1 MYERRARRP
10 RLDNLAFNLHDRAM
24 EPTRSPEDDVQE
36 VDAWLE
42 SLAGLTRERG
52 APAAG
57 RMLSRLI
64 EHGQRLGLTV
74 AGALNTPY
82 VNTIPADVQPAY
94 PGDRSI
100 ERRITALIRWNAM
113 AMVVKANKLKA
124 GIGGHI
130 STYASAATLLEV
142 GFHHFFRGGDAGGAG
157 DQIFFQGHSS
167 PGIYARAYLEGR
179 IGVGELHAFRRELR
193 EGGGLSS
200 YPHPWLM
207 PDFWQFPSVS
217 MGLSPISAIYQ
228 ARFNRYLQARDLA
241 DTSES
246 RVWAFLGDGEM
257 DEPESLGAIA
267 LAARERLDNLVFVV
281 NCNLQRLDGPVRGN
295 G

>member
-1 MYERRARRP
+1 MYGRRARRP

-42 SLAGLTRERG
+42 SLDGLTRERG

-113 AMVVKANKLKA
+113 AIVVKAHQKMA
-124 GIGGHI
+124 GIGRHK
-130 STYASAATLLEV
+130 SNHTSPAA
-142 GFHHFFRGGDAGGAG
+142 AA
-157 DQIFFQGHSS
+157 
-167 PGIYARAYLEGR
+167 P
-179 IGVGELHAFRRELR
+179 
-193 EGGGLSS
+193 GGL
-200 YPHPWLM
+200 H
-207 PDFWQFPSVS
+207 
-217 MGLSPISAIYQ
+217 
-228 ARFNRYLQARDLA
+228 
-241 DTSES
+241 
-246 RVWAFLGDGEM
+246 
-257 DEPESLGAIA
+257 SL
-267 LAARERLDNLVFVV
+267 LLR
-281 NCNLQRLDGPVRGN
+281 PY
-295 G
+295 